1 MHRTR
6 SFTAEERATWVPLVA
21 VLELLPKQL
30 DTQLKRDEQLS
41 HFDYFVLSL
50 LALSDGRTLRM
61 RTLAIES
68 NATLPRLSHVVS
80 RLEERGFV
88 RRLPAPEDAR
98 ATDVELTSAGR
109 RKVIAA
115 TPGHV
120 ANVRSFVLDAL
131 SPTQQ
136 ALLREIAEII
146 LDRLDPTQSLAA
158 HARHV
163 PVDSST

>member
-61 RTLAIES
+61 STLAIES

-131 SPTQQ
+131 MHQLVRQ
-136 ALLREIAEII
+136 AN
-146 LDRLDPTQSLAA
+146 DRKPKQLVRALIERLHQ
-158 HARHV
+158 
-163 PVDSST
+163 

>member
-1 MHRTR
+1 M
-6 SFTAEERATWVPLVA
+6 S
-21 VLELLPKQL
+21 K
-30 DTQLKRDEQLS
+30 
-41 HFDYFVLSL
+41 
-50 LALSDGRTLRM
+50 
-61 RTLAIES
+61 
-68 NATLPRLSHVVS
+68 
-80 RLEERGFV
+80 
-88 RRLPAPEDAR
+88 
-98 ATDVELTSAGR
+98 TSAGR

>member
-50 LALSDGRTLRM
+50 LALSEGRTLRM
-61 RTLAIES
+61 STLAIES

-136 ALLREIAEII
+136 AQLREIAEII
-146 LDRLDPTQSLAA
+146 LDRLDPTQSLTA

>member
-61 RTLAIES
+61 STLAIES

-98 ATDVELTSAGR
+98 ATDVELTSAG
-109 RKVIAA
+109 
-115 TPGHV
+115 HH
-120 ANVRSFVLDAL
+120 S
-131 SPTQQ
+131 
-136 ALLREIAEII
+136 
-146 LDRLDPTQSLAA
+146 
-158 HARHV
+158 
-163 PVDSST
+163 

>member
-30 DTQLKRDEQLS
+30 DTQLKQDEQLS

-61 RTLAIES
+61 STLAIES
-68 NATLPRLSHVVS
+68 NATLPRLSHVIS

-88 RRLPAPEDAR
+88 RRLPARDDAR

-136 ALLREIAEII
+136 AQLREIAGII

-158 HARHV
+158 HARAV
-163 PVDSST
+163 PIDPSV

>member
-1 MHRTR
+1 MDRTR
-6 SFTAEERATWVPLVA
+6 SFTPEERATWVPLVA

-61 RTLAIES
+61 STLAIES

-131 SPTQQ
+131 SPTEQ
-136 ALLREIAEII
+136 AQLRDIAETI
-146 LDRLDPTQSLAA
+146 LNRLDPTQSLAA
-158 HARHV
+158 HARQS
-163 PVDSST
+163 PIDPSA

>member
-61 RTLAIES
+61 STLAIES

-98 ATDVELTSAGR
+98 R
-109 RKVIAA
+109 RRGMRGFSKA
-115 TPGHV
+115 PGPL
-120 ANVRSFVLDAL
+120 RLL
-131 SPTQQ
+131 LLCG
-136 ALLREIAEII
+136 ALLFFVV
-146 LDRLDPTQSLAA
+146 LSGSFLCFL
-158 HARHV
+158 V
-163 PVDSST
+163 L